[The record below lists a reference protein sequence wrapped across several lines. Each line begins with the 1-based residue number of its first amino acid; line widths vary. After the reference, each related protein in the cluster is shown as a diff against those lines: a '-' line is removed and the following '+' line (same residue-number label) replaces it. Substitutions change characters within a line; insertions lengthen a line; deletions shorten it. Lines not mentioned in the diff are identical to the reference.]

1 MSTIEHLIASRWVQ
15 LLLGVIVVAAVSFI
29 GYCLVHYYAALRVPI
44 ETENF
49 GDSLSS
55 EDPTD
60 YGIALRL
67 PSWRQR
73 LYRALDPSLYT
84 NAGNFA
90 HAGHTFADQQRYI
103 AAFERTPG
111 KKESIAFL
119 WLGINDLGQGATAT
133 QVEDSFKATIV
144 TLRAKSVQ
152 IIAATLTAYDA
163 NFYQKKS
170 TVDGVNV
177 ERLAFNNWL
186 RKNYQDIGVSV
197 LVDLAS
203 DPRIGPVGAGLNHR
217 YFKDRLHMTFA
228 GRQVAADMFARGL
241 AQYHRGTGMI
251 TAVRPASVF
260 AQ

>member
-1 MSTIEHLIASRWVQ
+1 MSTIEHLVANRWVQ
-15 LLLGVIVVAAVSFI
+15 LLLGVIVVAAVLFI
-29 GYCLVHYYAALRVPI
+29 GYCLVHYYATLRVPI

-73 LYRALDPSLYT
+73 LFRALDPSLYT

-133 QVEDSFKATIV
+133 QVEDSFKATIA

-152 IIAATLTAYDA
+152 VIAATLTAYDA
-163 NFYQKKS
+163 NFYRKKS
-170 TVDGVNV
+170 TVDGVNI

-186 RKNYQDIGVSV
+186 RENYQDIGVSV

-203 DPRIGPVGAGLNHR
+203 DPRIGPVGAGLDRR

-241 AQYHRGTGMI
+241 AQYHRGSGMI
-251 TAVRPASVF
+251 TAIEPTSEVA
-260 AQ
+260 